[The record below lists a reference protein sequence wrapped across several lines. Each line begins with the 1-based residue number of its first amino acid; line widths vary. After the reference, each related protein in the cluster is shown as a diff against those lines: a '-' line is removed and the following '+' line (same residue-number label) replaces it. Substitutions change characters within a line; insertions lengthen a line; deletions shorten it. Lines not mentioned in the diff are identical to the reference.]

1 MEMKTEYR
9 RDLQHTWMI
18 LSGGDVPEED
28 AYEVRMLTENRI
40 SGLLYCKTVSMDGQQ
55 RFYYDVTSRRSAAA
69 VLETAQIGKPMLEQI
84 LISLAKVMEDLS
96 DYLLD
101 PDGLLLSPEYI
112 YCDPK
117 QTAMRFCWYPGRDI
131 RFNEQ
136 AKILGSALLPRLDQ
150 TDRAGVVIGYQF
162 YQYCAAEE
170 LSLEVLRGLLR
181 QKLPETEPRPAV
193 REESG
198 QPVLPDPYFEDP
210 EETYSSETFG
220 QRIKNWFFRIRK
232 KKEDPETEFEP
243 EADPYVPE
251 AEFESDRDLYMQD
264 VNGYG
269 ENEYHQKQ
277 EEEQESETMLLTP
290 DMLVSRQEKSW
301 NLLVT
306 EPPGREREI
315 PLTQSMYLV
324 GKRGSGATLQLASS
338 AVSRLHAKLEK
349 TGESWYLCDLNSKNG
364 TMIRHPDSPQER
376 LLQPE
381 ETVELQEGDVI
392 RFADVACRVK
402 RSGE

>member
-28 AYEVRMLTENRI
+28 AYAVRMLTENRI

-55 RFYYDVTSRRSAAA
+55 RFYYDISSRRSVAA
-69 VLETAQIGKPMLEQI
+69 VLETGQIGKPMLEQI
-84 LISLAKVMEDLS
+84 LISLAKAMEELS
-96 DYLLD
+96 EYLLD

-112 YCDPK
+112 YCDPEK
-117 QTAMRFCWYPGRDI
+117 TAMRFCWYPGKDI

-162 YQYCAAEE
+162 YQYCAAGE
-170 LSLEVLRGLLR
+170 LDLEVLRGLLR
-181 QKLPETEPRPAV
+181 QRTPETEPGPAV
-193 REESG
+193 REETG
-198 QPVLPDPYFEDP
+198 QPVLQDAFFEDP
-210 EETYSSETFG
+210 EEDSFSESFR
-220 QRIKNWFFRIRK
+220 QRIKNWFFPKKK
-232 KKEDPETEFEP
+232 KKEEPETEFEP
-243 EADPYVPE
+243 ETDLYAQE
-251 AEFESDRDLYMQD
+251 TEFEPERYMFMQD
-264 VNGYG
+264 ANDNR
-269 ENEYHQKQ
+269 ENDHHESGDEKR
-277 EEEQESETMLLTP
+277 ESETMLLTP
-290 DMLVSRQEKSW
+290 DMLVIRQEKNWS
-301 NLLVT
+301 LLVT
-306 EPPGREREI
+306 EAPGREREI

-324 GKRGSGATLQLASS
+324 GKKGSGATLQLASS

-349 TGESWYLCDLNSKNG
+349 AGESWYLCDLNSKNG